1 MTDLAPHNRLWAEL
15 LVDELARQ
23 GVALFVVCPGS
34 RSTPL
39 ALALAEMHPER
50 CLVHIDER
58 GAAFAALGFARASG
72 KPAAVVT
79 TSGTAVAN
87 LMPAV
92 VEARMDGVPLVLVTA
107 DRPPETRFT
116 HANQTIDQGK
126 FFGDQV
132 VWAYEPPAPTPDAD
146 PAVMLTAAAAAV
158 RHATHA
164 GGGPVHLNLPFREPL
179 ISDAPPLPVPPHLER
194 WHASGL
200 PYTSNVAP
208 ATFVN
213 AAPLVDTLDGVE
225 RGLVIVGPGGD
236 AYHAHLLADRL
247 GWPLLPDIRSDA
259 RLGPQP
265 TVAAPFYD
273 LALASEA
280 FAAAHRPDAVLH
292 LGGMPVSK
300 RLLAFLTDSAPTTWA
315 IVHPS
320 PDRIDPAHR
329 VTHRVVADPMLF
341 ASDLLGALDPQ
352 PHGHWLAAWRAASDA
367 VAATLTDLYDRESKP
382 PLPPDTDTAEAV
394 EADPAADLFDP
405 ERGLTEPTV
414 ARLVARMLPEA
425 EPLVVAASMPI
436 RDLDQTAPVG
446 GRSSWIIANRG
457 ASGIDGTV
465 ATAAGVA
472 RASEHGATLL
482 VGDLALLHD
491 LNSLMLLRSGKR
503 VVVVAINNDG
513 GGIFSMLPVAQH
525 APEAFE
531 PMFGT
536 PHGLSFQRFAEGFGL
551 DYWDVDAP
559 IGLEAALRFAY
570 AQDASTLIEVTTNR
584 AANAAVHREAMRR
597 VVQAVDAAVSGRSG
611 GTGET
616 IRQPE

>member
-1 MTDLAPHNRLWAEL
+1 MTDLAPYNRLWAAL
-15 LVDELARQ
+15 LVDELVRH
-23 GVALFVVCPGS
+23 GVGLFVVCPGS

-39 ALALAEMHPER
+39 ALAIAQHPER

-58 GAAFAALGFARASG
+58 GAAFAALGYARASG
-72 KPAAVVT
+72 QPAAVVT

-92 VEARMDGVPLVLVTA
+92 VEARMDGVPLVLLTA
-107 DRPPETRFT
+107 DRPPEARFT
-116 HANQTIDQGK
+116 HANQTVDQVK
-126 FFGDQV
+126 VFGDQV

-146 PAVMLTAAAAAV
+146 PAAMLTAAAAAV

-179 ISDAPPLPVPPHLER
+179 TSAAPPLPMPAHLER

-208 ATFVN
+208 AAFVN
-213 AAPLVDTLDGVE
+213 AAPLVDALQDVE
-225 RGLVIVGPGGD
+225 RGLVIAGPGGD
-236 AYHAHLLADRL
+236 AYHAHLLANRL
-247 GWPLLPDIRSDA
+247 GWPVLPDVRSGA

-265 TVAAPFYD
+265 AVAAPFYD

-280 FAAAHRPDAVLH
+280 FAAAHRPDAVLQ

-300 RLLAFLTDSAPTTWA
+300 RLLTFLAEASPKVWA
-315 IVHPS
+315 VVHPS

-329 VTHRVVADPMLF
+329 VTHRVSTDPMLF
-341 ASDLLGALDPQ
+341 ASDLLGALEQ
-352 PHGHWLAAWRAASDA
+352 RPHGPWLEAWRKASDA
-367 VAATLTDLYDRESKP
+367 VETTLADLYDREA
-382 PLPPDTDTAEAV
+382 LPGNGGLEITDGSSDV
-394 EADPAADLFDP
+394 FDP
-405 ERGLTEPTV
+405 ENGLSEPTV
-414 ARLVARMLPEA
+414 ARIVARMLPDG

-436 RDLDQTAPVG
+436 RDLDQAAPVG
-446 GRSSWIIANRG
+446 GRSSWVVANRG

-472 RASEHGATLL
+472 RASDNGATLL

-503 VVVVAINNDG
+503 IVAVVVNNDG
-513 GGIFSMLPVAQH
+513 GGIFSMLPVAEH

-536 PHGLSFQRFAEGFGL
+536 PHGLSFPRFAEGFGL
-551 DYWDVDAP
+551 DYWEVDAP
-559 IGLEAALRFAY
+559 VGLEAALRFAY
-570 AQDASTLIEVTTNR
+570 SQDVGTVIEVKTDR
-584 AANAAVHREAMRR
+584 AANAALHREAVRR
-597 VVQAVDAAVSGRSG
+597 VAQAVDAAVSGASA
-611 GTGET
+611 GTGAA